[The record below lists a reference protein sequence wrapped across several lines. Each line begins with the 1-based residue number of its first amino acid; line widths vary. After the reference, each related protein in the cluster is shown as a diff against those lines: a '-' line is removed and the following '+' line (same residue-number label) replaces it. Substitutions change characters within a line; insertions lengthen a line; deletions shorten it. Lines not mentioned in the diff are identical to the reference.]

1 MHWIR
6 RCAAFILLPGLAF
19 MLAACGGN
27 ASDTG
32 LDRHVE
38 GATEIVLLGTTHFA
52 GSALDERSSEVSDIL
67 SSARQQ
73 ELDAVA
79 GQLAD
84 WTPDRF
90 FVECMPSEQGT
101 IDSLYQAYRAG
112 DYAPTEAGDRNEIFQ
127 LGFRAA
133 DRADLERPG
142 CVDAAGLWLG
152 AQAQQVAKKHN
163 PAVLDSLS
171 RHGDA
176 MLDDAAFLQEHTIGE
191 FLRELNTNAMLWSN
205 HKAYNY
211 YFARMGSFDGSGM
224 KTRREGD
231 LGGRTFAFES
241 GMDDATVQRVRATIT
256 EMNGQVAERIGPG
269 ADYVIVGDRET
280 AAAEVDPAAG
290 ADTLSRRDFQDLIQQ
305 RSTTWM
311 GFPDHHIGADLV
323 GEWYKRNLRTYAN
336 IWHTVEASDER
347 VILLIGQAHV
357 WTLRQFFRENPDFEV
372 VPVRD
377 VI

>member
-6 RCAAFILLPGLAF
+6 RCAAFVLLPGLT
-19 MLAACGGN
+19 LLVAACNGDVPSGPN
-27 ASDTG
+27 
-32 LDRHVE
+32 RHVE
-38 GATEIVLLGTTHFA
+38 DATEIVLLGTTHFA
-52 GSALDERSSEVSDIL
+52 GSALDERSSEVPGLL

-79 GQLAD
+79 DRIAD
-84 WTPDRF
+84 WGPDRF
-90 FVECMPSEQGT
+90 FVECMPSAQGT
-101 IDSLYQAYRAG
+101 VDSLYQAYRAG
-112 DYAPTEAGDRNEIFQ
+112 SYDPTAAGDRNEIYQ

-133 DRADLERPG
+133 ARADLEQTG
-142 CVDAAGLWLG
+142 CVDARGLWLG
-152 AQAQQVAKKHN
+152 AQAQQVAKTHN
-163 PAVLDSLS
+163 PAVLDSLR
-171 RHGDA
+171 RHGEA
-176 MLDDAAFLQEHTIGE
+176 MMNNAAFLQDRTLGA
-191 FLRELNTNAMLWSN
+191 FLRELNTNAMLWAN

-231 LGGRTFAFES
+231 LGGRTFAF
-241 GMDDATVQRVRATIT
+241 GQGLGDAAAERARTTIT
-256 EMNGQVAERIGPG
+256 EMNGQVAARVGPG
-269 ADYVIVGDRET
+269 ADYVIVGDRAT
-280 AAAEVDPAAG
+280 AAAEVDPVAG
-290 ADTLSRRDFQDLIQQ
+290 ADTLSRRDFQDLVQQ
-305 RSTTWM
+305 HSTTWM

-336 IWHTVEASDER
+336 IWQAVEARDER

-372 VPVRD
+372 IPVRE